1 MPGKRVTF
9 DEQTW
14 SALDLLARDRKM
26 DFQELADEAFGDLLK
41 KYRRPADLKTALR
54 RSAERTASARSM
66 PARRK
71 RTARS
76 PGDPASR

>member
-26 DFQELADEAFGDLLK
+26 DFQELAAEAFGDLLK

-54 RSAERTASARSM
+54 RSAERTASAGSL

-76 PGDPASR
+76 PADPASR